1 MSYGGL
7 GDMDKKIGPVLGVM
21 LVASTMMGSG
31 IFLLPASLGAIG
43 SISILSWILATLGAA
58 CLAAVFAALAM
69 ADPSRPGLFSYVRDA
84 FGPGSAFVV
93 AALYWASCAIA
104 NVAVALAM
112 SGYLSVFIPF
122 VAKPPGAVIATIGFI
137 WLFLGINAFGPR
149 LVAQM
154 QGWVLPLGL
163 VPVFLVAIFGWFYFH
178 PATFFASWNVS
189 GVGAFTAVPR
199 ATVMVFWAFVGLEAA
214 IVLATRMRNPA
225 RDVPIAT
232 IGGLGIAAV
241 IYIAACSA
249 IMGILPASVLAKS
262 SAPFADAVAPM
273 LGKVVA
279 GIVALCA
286 LLKASG
292 TLGSTTLLTLDTAEC
307 ESVLGQMR
315 HGFVQG
321 EKSTMANI
329 VFTGVLTSLVT
340 IASASP
346 TLARQFTIVTDVCVV
361 LTVLVYGAA
370 ALALLLLSGGLPRK
384 AQLWARPLAV
394 AGTLFCAWIV
404 VISELDLLIC
414 SAAATLAALVA
425 YLSIRFRNMQLART
439 PSGA

>member
-1 MSYGGL
+1 
-7 GDMDKKIGPVLGVM
+7 MDKKIGPFLATM

-43 SISILSWILATLGAA
+43 SISILSWIIATLGAA
-58 CLAAVFAALAM
+58 CLAFVFAALAM
-69 ADPSRPGLFSYVRDA
+69 ADPSRPGLFSYIRDA

-93 AALYWASCAIA
+93 GALYWASCAIA
-104 NVAVALAM
+104 NVAIALAL
-112 SGYLSVFIPF
+112 SGYLSVFIPA
-122 VAKPPGAVIATIGFI
+122 VAKPPGIAIATIAFL
-137 WLFLGINAFGPR
+137 WLSLGINAIGPR
-149 LVAQM
+149 FVAQV
-154 QGWVLPLGL
+154 QSWVLPLGL

-178 PATFFASWNVS
+178 PATFLASWNVS
-189 GVGAFTAVPR
+189 GQSAFAAVPR

-214 IVLATRMRNPA
+214 IVLATRVRNPA
-225 RDVPIAT
+225 RNVPIAT
-232 IGGLGIAAV
+232 VGGLAIAAT
-241 IYIAACSA
+241 IYIAACAA

-273 LGKVVA
+273 LGSIVA
-279 GIVALCA
+279 GVVALCA
-286 LLKASG
+286 MLKASG
-292 TLGSTTLLTLDTAEC
+292 TLGSTTLLTLDTAES
-307 ESVLGQMR
+307 ESVAGQAR

-321 EKSTMANI
+321 DKPSFPNI

-370 ALALLLLSGGLPRK
+370 ALALLRLSGALPRK
-384 AQLWARPLAV
+384 TQLWVRPLAV
-394 AGTLFCAWIV
+394 TGTLFSAALIAV
-404 VISELDLLIC
+404 SEADLLIC
-414 SAAATLAALVA
+414 SAAAILAALVA
-425 YLSIRFRNMQLART
+425 YLSIRFRRMQVART